1 MLLEAEPVPRPVVPL
16 KAEGK
21 TAEAFT
27 LQRRAYG
34 DYSRQQI
41 EEALAAV
48 AANDGNVHHTA
59 RQLGIPP
66 QTLDHWVKRE
76 RVLSDVQ
83 KLKRDELS
91 SKLETIAHRL
101 SNSILEHDLDIV
113 PLAAKAT
120 AMGITIEKM
129 QLLRG
134 QPTSITEQ
142 TSNGELLGLMREA
155 LEAGVIDVTP
165 QDAVGPDV
173 DQPNIE

>member
-1 MLLEAEPVPRPVVPL
+1 MLLEAEIVPKPAVTPY

-48 AANDGNVHHTA
+48 ASNNGNVHHTA

-76 RVLSDVQ
+76 VLLSDVQ
-83 KLKRDELS
+83 KLKREELS
-91 SKLETIAHRL
+91 NKLETIAHRL

-134 QPTSITEQ
+134 QPTAITEQ
-142 TSNGELLGLMREA
+142 SSNGELLGLLRDA
-155 LEAGVIDVTP
+155 LNAGVIDIMAE
-165 QDAVGPDV
+165 DDGDHKS
-173 DQPNIE
+173 E